1 MSVLKGLQFC
11 EDFFVRVPRLSLV
24 SIIPVMPHIHLHRSY
39 MDQSIFVAL
48 CKSDLVWDYSIKLQV
63 LGKFEENIPIE
74 LQQILWKD
82 L

>member
-1 MSVLKGLQFC
+1 
-11 EDFFVRVPRLSLV
+11 
-24 SIIPVMPHIHLHRSY
+24 